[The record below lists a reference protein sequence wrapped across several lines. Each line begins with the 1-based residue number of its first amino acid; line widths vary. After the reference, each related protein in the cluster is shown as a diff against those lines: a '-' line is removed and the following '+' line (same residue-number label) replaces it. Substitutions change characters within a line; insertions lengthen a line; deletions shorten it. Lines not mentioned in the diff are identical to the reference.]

1 VRKPDCGQGILRDT
15 LARRL
20 RALRPRPSRVLVVLD
35 PGAAEVASPRIH
47 RALADAGLEGTFLRA
62 PRGEARKTLDEVG
75 KLASR
80 MVRAGA
86 DRRSFVLAVGGGV
99 CSDMAGFAAA
109 STLRGLRWG
118 AVATTLLAMVDAAV
132 GGKTAVN
139 LPEGKNL
146 FGAFHFP
153 EFIVADTALLAT
165 LPAREWRAGR
175 GELVKTA
182 MLAGGVMW
190 RGLAAAP
197 KGSLGRRGK
206 VLTGLARQAAIYKA
220 GVVTRD
226 PREGDERKLLNL
238 GHTFGH
244 ALETAAGPRRLRHGE
259 AVALGILCALRASAE
274 HGMCAPDAE
283 EEMRALYQRHDLPT
297 AMPGPLPSAATLRR
311 LMLRDKKADD
321 GRLELVLPLAPG
333 HAALVQGV
341 DAAEAVAVIRH
352 TLG

>member
-1 VRKPDCGQGILRDT
+1 MRKPDCGQGILRDT

-75 KLASR
+75 KVASR

-118 AVATTLLAMVDAAV
+118 AVATT
-132 GGKTAVN
+132 
-139 LPEGKNL
+139 
-146 FGAFHFP
+146 
-153 EFIVADTALLAT
+153 LLAT

-206 VLTGLARQAAIYKA
+206 VLTGLARQAATYKA
-220 GVVTRD
+220 GVVARD

-283 EEMRALYQRHDLPT
+283 EEMRALYRRHDLPT